1 MSDRQDIPDWLMT
14 TKGRLARIGFGTLLI
29 LLGLGAVGGF
39 LGILML
45 LIGAVPIASA
55 AYGTLLIGPLFGR
68 DIQGRRPEE
77 QPKEE
82 GEDEAAPEA
91 GDDESEEYAARFDDD
106 DDEDEGDEGED
117 ERTAAAAETPSEPRN
132 LTGAPPLARAERPPG
147 QEPRTKPLG
156 QDD

>member
-1 MSDRQDIPDWLMT
+1 MSERQDIPDWLMT

-39 LGILML
+39 LGVLLL

-68 DIQGRRPEE
+68 DIHGRRPEE
-77 QPKEE
+77 QPSDDDE
-82 GEDEAAPEA
+82 EAAPEA
-91 GDDESEEYAARFDDD
+91 GDDDSDEYAARFAD
-106 DDEDEGDEGED
+106 DDEKDEDEDED

-147 QEPRTKPLG
+147 QEPRTKPLD